1 MSGSGIYA
9 VPKLTD
15 RNWVEFKT
23 KTVMSLTAR
32 GLNRH
37 LTGTVK
43 VPKPLKLSA
52 DGTKTLLDDGKTE
65 ATEAEIETNLT
76 LVDMHEQKEALAIQH
91 LYATVPNSVMI
102 QVQNK
107 GSVAEIWKAICLI
120 YEGKSDMVQVD
131 TRARLQSMKCSKK
144 DDVKSHLT
152 SMMVLRE
159 ELAGMGAPV
168 DD

>member
-9 VPKLTD
+9 VLKLTD

-43 VPKPLKLSA
+43 VPKPLKLST
-52 DGTKTLLDDGKTE
+52 DGKKILLDNG
-65 ATEAEIETNLT
+65 
-76 LVDMHEQKEALAIQH
+76 KEALAIQQ

-107 GSVAEIWKAICLI
+107 GSVAEIWKAF
-120 YEGKSDMVQVD
+120 
-131 TRARLQSMKCSKK
+131 A
-144 DDVKSHLT
+144 
-152 SMMVLRE
+152 
-159 ELAGMGAPV
+159 
-168 DD
+168 

>member
-9 VPKLTD
+9 VPKLTN

-43 VPKPLKLSA
+43 VPKPLKLST
-52 DGTKTLLDDGKTE
+52 DGKKILLDDGVTE
-65 ATEAEIETNLT
+65 ATETDIETNLT
-76 LVDMHEQKEALAIQH
+76 RIDMHEQKEALAIQQ

-107 GSVAEIWKAICLI
+107 GSVA
-120 YEGKSDMVQVD
+120 
-131 TRARLQSMKCSKK
+131 
-144 DDVKSHLT
+144 
-152 SMMVLRE
+152 
-159 ELAGMGAPV
+159 
-168 DD
+168 